1 MSDGNTVYSVGTVN
15 VVKFLFASFFLS
27 QFLYVYS
34 GDIIF
39 QLLNMLIGVLSFFYI
54 YPYVSRYGWGY
65 IILVTIFAT
74 LTTLLSLKFK
84 FGDIIF
90 AATMPFFAILL
101 NLFRRELKWPA
112 LCFCILTICY
122 CGYAIVMGWDLN
134 TQLFQS
140 SSRNYISV
148 LCIFSFYCVVISSA
162 QNTIKIILLILVS
175 IIILYSNSRSA
186 FISFSIV
193 LLFYILKISS
203 IFKKT
208 SIVILLVMLAILPLL
223 IINHFTEIYNYLYDS
238 LGIVRRLSVGELSDT
253 GRFDVI
259 KCYYEK
265 LDPLSILLG
274 LDYLSNNQ
282 CSFLANGTDNPHN
295 SFIRLF
301 SNLGFF
307 SFIIIILLFWSLLR
321 TVLKKNYLVLSL
333 MLCFILRGGTDILFF
348 FQTWDAY
355 LYSII
360 FISLPEVFF
369 NMKGQDRIKLINFW
383 NN

>member
-1 MSDGNTVYSVGTVN
+1 M
-15 VVKFLFASFFLS
+15 
-27 QFLYVYS
+27 
-34 GDIIF
+34 
-39 QLLNMLIGVLSFFYI
+39 
-54 YPYVSRYGWGY
+54 
-65 IILVTIFAT
+65 
-74 LTTLLSLKFK
+74 
-84 FGDIIF
+84 
-90 AATMPFFAILL
+90 
-101 NLFRRELKWPA
+101 
-112 LCFCILTICY
+112 
-122 CGYAIVMGWDLN
+122 
-134 TQLFQS
+134 
-140 SSRNYISV
+140 
-148 LCIFSFYCVVISSA
+148 
-162 QNTIKIILLILVS
+162 
-175 IIILYSNSRSA
+175 
-186 FISFSIV
+186 
-193 LLFYILKISS
+193 
-203 IFKKT
+203 
-208 SIVILLVMLAILPLL
+208 PLL